1 MPSSLL
7 DPGPPSP
14 LTRKRLRNASGVGR
28 PCTYFFTLRL
38 ARRGDD
44 ALLRR
49 ISLLRQAMR
58 ETLARRPF
66 RIEAIAVLPDV
77 IHTIWTL
84 PEGDC
89 DYSSRIGM
97 WKAKFSRHLPP
108 APHRSLRQIKKGEKG
123 IWQRR
128 FWEHPIRDQSDF
140 ARHRDLVHLSPVHA
154 GLCARPEDWPFSSY
168 RRSRAPDA
176 DFEVL
181 EEITP
186 PAQARPAADRLHS

>member
-1 MPSSLL
+1 MPVS
-7 DPGPPSP
+7 PPTFW
-14 LTRKRLRNASGVGR
+14 TR
-28 PCTYFFTLRL
+28 
-38 ARRGDD
+38 
-44 ALLRR
+44 
-49 ISLLRQAMR
+49 R
-58 ETLARRPF
+58 EA
-66 RIEAIAVLPDV
+66 E
-77 IHTIWTL
+77 
-84 PEGDC
+84 C
-89 DYSSRIGM
+89 DFSAGIGM
-97 WKAKFSRHLPP
+97 VQAKVSRPLPP

-186 PAQARPAADRLHS
+186 PAPTPQVRAAYDPPYHCPLHPSCAADGRSR